1 VKNMANEGN
10 KPAKKFQAG
19 GVTGALWKN
28 KTTLKSGTEIE
39 TLSVSIDRRY
49 KDNNGDWQS
58 SSSFRLNDVPK
69 LMLVL
74 SKAYDYMASKA
85 EDNNGV
91 VEEEVIQ

>member
-1 VKNMANEGN
+1 MANEGN
-10 KPAKKFQAG
+10 KPVKKFQAG
-19 GVTGALWKN
+19 GVSGALWKN
-28 KTTLKSGTEIE
+28 KTTLKNGKEIE

-49 KDNNGDWQS
+49 KDEHDEWKS

-85 EDNNGV
+85 GENNGV
-91 VEEEVIQ
+91 VEEEVVQ